1 MFSPDQVSILADRV
15 AEKLLGRKNVSAGS
29 PNPGSTGAVSGFSAR
44 AEISPAAALKNF
56 DRENF
61 NQENTPASPT
71 SRKYAVPCSAEVP
84 ASRMENRSVS
94 QRIDQTE
101 RKSLVAYRTLDEA
114 VAAAKRAQTQW
125 VALSLTR
132 RKEIINEMRAT
143 LRRHVDELS
152 RLAVDETG
160 LGRYEDKISKNLL
173 VINKTPGPEYL
184 DSGAFTGDDGL
195 ALVEYAPFGVLGA
208 ITPTTNPSETIINNG
223 ISMLSAGN
231 AVVFNPH
238 PSAKR
243 VSIRTMEIMDH
254 VIVASG
260 GPRGTLTMVEEP
272 TIETAGALMKHPGIR
287 LLVVTG
293 GPAVV
298 KAAMAS
304 GKKVIAAGPGNP
316 PVVVDETADLDQAA
330 DGIVKGA
337 SLDNNIVCIAEKEI
351 IAVASIAD
359 ELKKKL
365 QKAGGYLIS
374 PYQVRQLEQIILDKE
389 SGGKYPAKAFVGK
402 DASVILSKIGVTVG
416 SEVRIVFCEVEENH
430 PFVQAELLMPV
441 IPLVR
446 VKNVDDAIDMAKR
459 VEHGNGHTAIMYSKN
474 IDNLHRM
481 AREINTSIFI
491 KNAPSYA
498 GLGLGGEGF
507 TSFTIASPTG
517 EGLTTCRTFS
527 RIRRCTLKDHF
538 RIV

>member
-1 MFSPDQVSILADRV
+1 MQELSREQIGLLVDAV
-15 AEKLLGRKNVSAGS
+15 AARLTGGTPARASSEGALRERATTHLHGG
-29 PNPGSTGAVSGFSAR
+29 TGAYAAGPATFQTR
-44 AEISPAAALKNF
+44 AAPDRPAPMPTEA
-56 DRENF
+56 
-61 NQENTPASPT
+61 TPSIA
-71 SRKYAVPCSAEVP
+71 YA
-84 ASRMENRSVS
+84 
-94 QRIDQTE
+94 
-101 RKSLVAYRTLDEA
+101 TLDEA
-114 VAAAKRAQTQW
+114 VAVAKSAQTQW
-125 VALSLTR
+125 AALPIDTR
-132 RKEIINEMRAT
+132 KRAIAEVRVV
-143 LRRHVDELS
+143 LRRHVEELA
-152 RLAVDETG
+152 RLAHDETG
-160 LGRYEDKISKNLL
+160 LGRYEDKVSKNRL
-173 VINKTPGPEYL
+173 VIDKTPGPEYL
-184 DSGAFTGDDGL
+184 DATAFTGDDGL
-195 ALVEYAPFGVLGA
+195 ALIEYAPYGVIGS
-208 ITPTTNPSETIINNG
+208 ITPTTNPSETVINNG
-223 ISMLSAGN
+223 IAMLSAGN

-238 PSAKR
+238 PSARK
-243 VSIRTMEIMDH
+243 VSQRAMQLINDT
-254 VIVASG
+254 IVALG
-260 GPRGTLTMVEEP
+260 GPHGTLTTVAQP
-272 TIETAGALMKHPGIR
+272 TIDTAQALMKHPGIR

-330 DGIVKGA
+330 EGIVKGA

-351 IAVASIAD
+351 IAVDEIAD
-359 ELKKKL
+359 ELKRKL
-365 QKAGGYLIS
+365 KQHGGYLLN
-374 PYQVRQLEQIILDKE
+374 PHQVRQLEGLILDKE
-389 SGGKYPAKAFVGK
+389 TGGKYPEKKFVGK
-402 DASVILSKIGVTVG
+402 NAGWIAKHIGVDLGDDT
-416 SEVRIVFCEVEENH
+416 RILFCEVDETH
-430 PFVQAELLMPV
+430 PFVQVELLMPV

-446 VKNVDDAIDMAKR
+446 VKDVNAAIETAKR
-459 VEHGNGHTAIMYSKN
+459 VEHGHGHTAVMYSKN